1 MGCTEERMN
10 LWRRRGFI
18 AQAIAWR
25 LEQEAV
31 LSAEVQILEALLR
44 ATREDLAE
52 VRNLHDRELLAR
64 FGWESPA
71 RFAEI
76 MRERQEF
83 LDECADIWVEGDFSL
98 EHYSV
103 VV

>member
-1 MGCTEERMN
+1 MN
-10 LWRRRGFI
+10 LWRRREFI
-18 AQAIAWR
+18 SQAIAWR

-31 LSAEVQILEALLR
+31 LSAEVRILEALLC

-52 VRNLHDRELLAR
+52 VRNLRGRELMAR

-71 RFAEI
+71 QVAGM
-76 MRERQEF
+76 MRGRREF
-83 LDECADIWVEGDFSL
+83 LDMCADIWIEGDFSL
-98 EHYSV
+98 EHLNV